1 MTTADKALSTGAWI
15 RRFADTVRSTQAQL
29 TALDQQV
36 GDGDFGTNLVA
47 GTAAALVRLD
57 TLASLDA
64 CGAPGDAATLE
75 AAATAFL
82 DEVGGTSGPLF
93 GLLLQS
99 LAASVTELGPTT
111 PALSRGVAKGLAAI
125 CRVGGAAPGD
135 KTLVD
140 ALAPAAAALEALP
153 ARTRP
158 AAALDAAAEAAWQ
171 GVRDTARLR
180 ARMGRSSYV
189 GERAAGVPD
198 PGAVGVALLFAS
210 AAGSVEDLT
219 PYLYAS
225 SNPAAGRDVRHTPS
239 GSPPP

>member
-1 MTTADKALSTGAWI
+1 MATSDEALSADIWI
-15 RRFADTVRSTQAQL
+15 RRFADTARRTEAQL

-36 GDGDFGTNLVA
+36 GDGDFGTNLSVGA
-47 GTAAALVRLD
+47 AAALARLD
-57 TLASLDA
+57 AFARLQDR
-64 CGAPGDAATLE
+64 GVPGDAAVLE
-75 AAATAFL
+75 AAAAAFL

-99 LAASVTELGPTT
+99 LAASVAALGPTT
-111 PALSRGVAKGLAAI
+111 PALARGVAEGLAAI
-125 CRVGGAAPGD
+125 RRVGGAAPGD

-140 ALAPAAAALEALP
+140 ALAPAAEALEALP
-153 ARTRP
+153 DRTLP

-210 AAGSVEDLT
+210 AAGVVEDLT
-219 PYLYAS
+219 PRVNAS
-225 SNPAAGRDVRHTPS
+225 
-239 GSPPP
+239 